1 MKFLK
6 KFFKD
11 SETILLARLEVLLG
25 LAAGVVTYVDP
36 ALLVPLFPAEWAPL
50 VLVAHGLALEY
61 LRRRRATDL

>member
-36 ALLVPLFPAEWAPL
+36 TLLVPLFPAEWAPL